1 MTDKYLF
8 SYNNVKIVRNF
19 LTSIAMEAPFKGI
32 LDSYRPENSHYD
44 EVFGD
49 PGEPKEHYRSIFE
62 KFNQFSLDDFERIN
76 NEVKTAFFNQGITFA
91 VYSEDKK
98 PDERIFP
105 FDLFPRIIPNQEWMQ
120 LEKGVIQ
127 RNKAINLFLHDL
139 YHKKMILKDKV
150 VPADLIFSS
159 KNYLKEM
166 IDFTPEGGIYTHI
179 SGTDLIKHTDGQY
192 YILEDNLRCPS
203 GVSYV
208 LSNRLAL
215 KKSLFDLFNKLQ
227 TKTIYQYPEQL
238 LEILKTVKP
247 KGRENP
253 TIVVVTPGMYN
264 SAYFEHSFLAQKMGI
279 PLVEG
284 RDLFVDKN
292 IVYMKTIHGPIRVD
306 VIYRRVD
313 DEFIDPLCFR
323 KDSML
328 GVPGLMNA
336 YRAGNVTLA
345 NAPGTGVADDKA
357 VYHYVPDIIKYYL
370 NEEPILNNVQ
380 TYHCEN
386 ESECSYVLENIDK
399 LVVKP
404 VDESGGYGITI
415 GTTLTRAEIEEVKV
429 RIKSNPRKY
438 IAQPIMSLS
447 VHATFIEE
455 TKEFEPRHIDL
466 RTFCL
471 MGKDTEYI
479 LKGGLT
485 RVALKKGN
493 LIVNSSQGG
502 GSKDTWVLD

>member
-1 MTDKYLF
+1 L
-8 SYNNVKIVRNF
+8 
-19 LTSIAMEAPFKGI
+19 
-32 LDSYRPENSHYD
+32 
-44 EVFGD
+44 
-49 PGEPKEHYRSIFE
+49 
-62 KFNQFSLDDFERIN
+62 
-76 NEVKTAFFNQGITFA
+76 
-91 VYSEDKK
+91 
-98 PDERIFP
+98 
-105 FDLFPRIIPNQEWMQ
+105 
-120 LEKGVIQ
+120 
-127 RNKAINLFLHDL
+127 
-139 YHKKMILKDKV
+139 ILKDKV

-166 IDFTPEGGIYTHI
+166 VDFTPEGKIYTHI

-215 KKSLFDLFNKLQ
+215 KKSLFDLFDKLK
-227 TKTIYQYPEQL
+227 TKTVYQYPEQL

-247 KGRENP
+247 KNIDVP
-253 TIVVVTPGMYN
+253 TVVVVTPGMYN
-264 SAYFEHSFLAQKMGI
+264 SAYFEHSFLAQKMGV

-292 IVYMKTIHGPIRVD
+292 FVYMKTIHGPIRVD

-313 DEFIDPLCFR
+313 DEFIDPLVFR

-370 NEEPILNNVQ
+370 NEEPILNNVK
-380 TYHCEN
+380 TYHCEK
-386 ESECSYVLENIDK
+386 ESEVNYVLENIDK

-415 GTTLTRAEIEEVKV
+415 GTTLTKEQIEEVKI
-429 RIKSNPRKY
+429 RIKANPRKY

-485 RVALKKGN
+485 RVALKRGN

-502 GSKDTWVLD
+502 GSKDTWVLG

>member
-1 MTDKYLF
+1 M
-8 SYNNVKIVRNF
+8 N
-19 LTSIAMEAPFKGI
+19 GI
-32 LDSYRPENSHYD
+32 LDSYNPERFHFD
-44 EVFGD
+44 EVFT
-49 PGEPKEHYRSIFE
+49 EVKNSKEHYQTIVKR
-62 KFNQFSLDDFERIN
+62 FNQFSLADFERIN

-91 VYSEDKK
+91 VYSDAKK

-105 FDLFPRIIPNQEWMQ
+105 FDLFPRIIPNDEWLK
-120 LEKGVIQ
+120 LENGVIQ
-127 RNKAINLFLHDL
+127 RNKAINLFLDDI
-139 YHKKMILKDKV
+139 YHKKLILKDKI

-166 IDFTPEGGIYTHI
+166 ADFTPEGGVYTHI
-179 SGTDLIKHTDGQY
+179 CGTDLIKHTDGQY

-208 LSNRLAL
+208 LSNRMAL
-215 KKSLFDLFNKLQ
+215 KKSLFELFDKLK
-227 TKTIYQYPEQL
+227 TKTVYQYPEQL

-247 KGRENP
+247 KNTDIP
-253 TIVVVTPGMYN
+253 AVVVVTPGMYN
-264 SAYFEHSFLAQKMGI
+264 SAYFEHSFLAQKMGV

-284 RDLFVDKN
+284 RDLFVEKDF
-292 IVYMKTIHGPIRVD
+292 VYMKTIHGPKRVD

-313 DEFIDPLCFR
+313 DEFIDPLVFR

-328 GVPGLMNA
+328 GVHGLMSA

-380 TYHCEN
+380 TYHCEK
-386 ESECSYVLENIDK
+386 ESDMKYVLENINK

-415 GTTLTRAEIEEVKV
+415 GTTLTSEQIEEVKT
-429 RIKSNPRKY
+429 RIKANPRKY

-471 MGKDTEYI
+471 MGKNTEYI

-485 RVALKKGN
+485 RVALRRGN

>member
-1 MTDKYLF
+1 MKQQ
-8 SYNNVKIVRNF
+8 S
-19 LTSIAMEAPFKGI
+19 KGI
-32 LDSYRPENSHYD
+32 LDSYQLEDSHYD
-44 EVFGD
+44 EVFNRSL
-49 PGEPKEHYRSIFE
+49 EPKEHYQSIVE
-62 KFNQFSLDDFERIN
+62 RFNQFSVDDFERIN

-91 VYSEDKK
+91 VYAEDKK

-127 RNKAINLFLHDL
+127 RNKAINLFLDDL
-139 YHKKMILKDKV
+139 YHKKLILKDKV

-166 IDFTPEGGIYTHI
+166 VDFTPEGGIYTHI

-215 KKSLFDLFNKLQ
+215 KKSFFDLFTKLQ

-247 KGRENP
+247 KNTEIP

-264 SAYFEHSFLAQKMGI
+264 SAYFEHSFLSQKMGI

-284 RDLFVDKN
+284 RDLFVDRDF
-292 IVYMKTIHGPIRVD
+292 VYMKTIHGPKRVD

-357 VYHYVPDIIKYYL
+357 VYHYVPDIIRYYL

-386 ESECSYVLENIDK
+386 VSECKYVLENIDK

-415 GTTLTRAEIEEVKV
+415 GTTLSRSEIEEVKV
-429 RIKSNPRKY
+429 RIRSNPRKY

-471 MGKDTEYI
+471 MGKNVEYI

>member
-1 MTDKYLF
+1 
-8 SYNNVKIVRNF
+8 
-19 LTSIAMEAPFKGI
+19 MEQIMNGI
-32 LDSYRPENSHYD
+32 LDSQKFENLHFD
-44 EVFGD
+44 EVYTSLND
-49 PGEPKEHYRSIFE
+49 PKDHYKTIVER
-62 KFNQFSLDDFERIN
+62 FNQLSISDFQRIN
-76 NEVKTAFFNQGITFA
+76 NDVKTAFFNQGITFA
-91 VYSEDKK
+91 VYSEDNKAN
-98 PDERIFP
+98 ERIFP
-105 FDLFPRIIPNQEWMQ
+105 FDLFPRIIPNDEWMK

-127 RNKAINLFLHDL
+127 RNKAINLFLHDI
-139 YHKKMILKDKV
+139 YHKKFILKDKV

-166 IDFTPEGGIYTHI
+166 VDFTPEGGIYTHI
-179 SGTDLIKHTDGQY
+179 SGTDLIKHTDGEY

-208 LSNRLAL
+208 LSNRMAL
-215 KKSLFDLFNKLQ
+215 KKSLFELFNKLKV
-227 TKTIYQYPEQL
+227 KTVYQYPEHL

-247 KGRENP
+247 ANTDTP
-253 TIVVVTPGMYN
+253 NVVVVTPGMYN
-264 SAYFEHSFLAQKMGI
+264 SAYFEHSFLAQKMGVS
-279 PLVEG
+279 LVEG
-284 RDLFVDKN
+284 RDLYVEKDFVF
-292 IVYMKTIHGPIRVD
+292 MKTIRGPQRVD

-357 VYHYVPDIIKYYL
+357 VYNYVPDIIKYYL
-370 NEEPILNNVQ
+370 GEEPILNNVR
-380 TYHCEN
+380 TYRCER
-386 ESECSYVLENIDK
+386 EDDMKYVLENIDK

-415 GTTLTRAEIEEVKV
+415 GTTLTRGQIEEVKV
-429 RIKSNPRKY
+429 RIKDTPRKY

-447 VHATFIEE
+447 VHPTFIEE
-455 TKEFEPRHIDL
+455 TSEFEPRHIDL
-466 RTFCL
+466 RTFSL
-471 MGKDTEYI
+471 MGKNTEYI

-485 RVALKKGN
+485 RVALKRGN

>member
-1 MTDKYLF
+1 
-8 SYNNVKIVRNF
+8 
-19 LTSIAMEAPFKGI
+19 MEKQMEGI
-32 LDSYRPENSHYD
+32 LNSYRLEGHHYD
-44 EVFGD
+44 EVYTG
-49 PGEPKEHYRSIFE
+49 PTYPKEHYQPILER
-62 KFNQFSLDDFERIN
+62 FNQFSISDFERIYS
-76 NEVKTAFFNQGITFA
+76 EVKTAFFNQGITFA
-91 VYSEDKK
+91 VYADDKK
-98 PDERIFP
+98 ADERIFP
-105 FDLFPRIIPNQEWMQ
+105 FDLFPRIIPYSEWMH
-120 LEKGVIQ
+120 LETGVIQ
-127 RNKAINLFLHDL
+127 RNRAINLFLHDI
-139 YHKKMILKDKV
+139 YHKKLILKDKV

-208 LSNRLAL
+208 LSNRMAL
-215 KKSLFDLFNKLQ
+215 KKALFELFNKLK
-227 TKTIYQYPEQL
+227 TRTIYQYPEQL

-247 KGRENP
+247 KNSGDP
-253 TIVVVTPGMYN
+253 TVVVVTPGMYN
-264 SAYFEHSFLAQKMGI
+264 SAYFEHSFLAQKMGV

-284 RDLFVDKN
+284 RDLYVDKDF
-292 IVYMKTIHGPIRVD
+292 VYMKTIHGPIKVD

-313 DEFIDPLCFR
+313 DEFIDPLVFR

-328 GVPGLMNA
+328 GVPGLMSA

-357 VYHYVPDIIKYYL
+357 VYNYVPDIIKYYL

-380 TYHCEN
+380 TYRCEK
-386 ESECSYVLENIDK
+386 ELDMKYVLENIDK

-415 GTTLTRAEIEEVKV
+415 GTTLAKEQIEEVKV
-429 RIKSNPRKY
+429 RVKSDPRKY

-447 VHATFIEE
+447 VHPTFIEE

-471 MGKDTEYI
+471 MGKNTEYI

-485 RVALKKGN
+485 RVALRRGN

-502 GSKDTWVLD
+502 GSKDTWVVD

>member
-1 MTDKYLF
+1 MKQL
-8 SYNNVKIVRNF
+8 VKGVLDNYESDNF
-19 LTSIAMEAPFKGI
+19 
-32 LDSYRPENSHYD
+32 HYD
-44 EVFGD
+44 EVFGLTK
-49 PGEPKEHYRSIFE
+49 EPKDHYKTIIDR
-62 KFNQFSLDDFERIN
+62 FNQLNLVDYERIN
-76 NEVKTAFFNQGITFA
+76 NDVKTAFFNQGITFA
-91 VYSEDKK
+91 VYSDDNK
-98 PDERIFP
+98 PNERIFP
-105 FDLFPRIIPNQEWMQ
+105 FDLFPRIIPKEEWMK
-120 LEKGVIQ
+120 LETGIIQ
-127 RNKAINLFLHDL
+127 RNKAINLFLHDI
-139 YHKKMILKDKV
+139 YHEKKILKDKV

-166 IDFTPEGGIYTHI
+166 VGFTPEGGIYTHI
-179 SGTDLIKHTDGQY
+179 SGTDLIKHTDGEY

-208 LSNRLAL
+208 LSNRMAL
-215 KKSLFDLFNKLQ
+215 KKSLFELFNKLKTQ
-227 TKTIYQYPEQL
+227 TVYQYPEHL
-238 LEILKTVKP
+238 LEILNTVKP
-247 KGRENP
+247 KNTDNP
-253 TIVVVTPGMYN
+253 TVVVVTPGMYN
-264 SAYFEHSFLAQKMGI
+264 SAYFEHSFLAQKMGV

-284 RDLFVDKN
+284 RDLFVEKDF
-292 IVYMKTIHGPIRVD
+292 VYMKTIRGPLRVD

-328 GVPGLMNA
+328 GVPGLMSA

-357 VYHYVPDIIKYYL
+357 VYNYVPDIIKYYL
-370 NEEPILNNVQ
+370 GEEPILNNVQ
-380 TYHCEN
+380 TYRCEK
-386 ESECSYVLENIDK
+386 ETDMKYVLENIDK

-415 GTTLTRAEIEEVKV
+415 GTTLTKDQIEEVKV
-429 RIKSNPRKY
+429 RIKADPRKY

-447 VHATFIEE
+447 VHPTFIEG

-471 MGKDTEYI
+471 MGKDTGYI

-485 RVALKKGN
+485 RVALRKGN

>member
-1 MTDKYLF
+1 MKQ
-8 SYNNVKIVRNF
+8 
-19 LTSIAMEAPFKGI
+19 EEKGI
-32 LDSYRPENSHYD
+32 LDSYAAGTSHYD
-44 EVFGD
+44 EVFK
-49 PGEPKEHYRSIFE
+49 ESNKPKEHYQKIVDR
-62 KFNQFSLDDFERIN
+62 FNQLSLSDYERIN

-105 FDLFPRIIPNQEWMQ
+105 FDLFPRIIPNSEWIT

-127 RNKAINLFLHDL
+127 RNRAINLFLKDI
-139 YHKKMILKDKV
+139 YHKKLILKDKV
-150 VPADLIFSS
+150 VPSDLIFSS

-166 IDFTPEGGIYTHI
+166 VDFTPQGDIYTHI

-215 KKSLFDLFNKLQ
+215 KKSLFDLFDKLK

-247 KGRENP
+247 KNTDIP
-253 TIVVVTPGMYN
+253 VIVVVTPGMYN
-264 SAYFEHSFLAQKMGI
+264 SAYFEHSFLAQKMGV

-284 RDLFVDKN
+284 RDLFVDKDF
-292 IVYMKTIHGPIRVD
+292 VYMKTIHGPIKVD

-386 ESECSYVLENIDK
+386 ESEVKYVLENIDK

-415 GTTLTRAEIEEVKV
+415 GTTLTKEQIEEVKT
-429 RIKSNPRKY
+429 RIKANPRKY

-485 RVALKKGN
+485 RVALKRGN

>member
-1 MTDKYLF
+1 MKQHT
-8 SYNNVKIVRNF
+8 N
-19 LTSIAMEAPFKGI
+19 GI
-32 LDSYRPENSHYD
+32 LDAYLPETAHFD
-44 EVFGD
+44 EVFTGSK
-49 PGEPKEHYRSIFE
+49 EPKDHYRSIAE
-62 KFNQFSLDDFERIN
+62 RFNQFSLADYERIN

-91 VYSEDKK
+91 VYTDDKK

-105 FDLFPRIIPNQEWMQ
+105 FDLFPRIIPKKEWEQ
-120 LEKGVIQ
+120 LETGVLQ
-127 RNKAINLFLHDL
+127 RNRAINLFLHDI
-139 YHKKMILKDKV
+139 YHKKQILKDKV

-166 IDFTPEGGIYTHI
+166 IDFTPEGGIYTHV
-179 SGTDLIKHTDGQY
+179 SGTDLIKHTDGKY

-208 LSNRLAL
+208 LSNRMAL
-215 KKSLFDLFNKLQ
+215 KKSLFDLFDKLK
-227 TKTIYQYPEQL
+227 TKTVYQYPEHL
-238 LEILKTVKP
+238 LDILKTVSP
-247 KGRENP
+247 KNVENP
-253 TIVVVTPGMYN
+253 TVVVVTPGMYN

-284 RDLFVDKN
+284 RDLFVEKDK
-292 IVYMKTIHGPIRVD
+292 VYMKTIYGPKRVD

-313 DEFIDPLCFR
+313 DDFIDPLCFR

-328 GVPGLMNA
+328 GIPGIMNA
-336 YRAGNVTLA
+336 YRAGHVTLA

-357 VYHYVPDIIKYYL
+357 VYHYVPEIIRYYL
-370 NEEPILNNVQ
+370 NEEPILNNVL
-380 TYHCEN
+380 TYHCEK
-386 ESECSYVLENIDK
+386 ESDNKYVLENIDK

-415 GTTLTRAEIEEVKV
+415 GTNLSKQEIEEVKV

-447 VHATFIEE
+447 VHPTFIDES
-455 TKEFEPRHIDL
+455 KAFEPRHIDL
-466 RTFCL
+466 RTFSL
-471 MGKDTEYI
+471 MGKNKDYV

-485 RVALKKGN
+485 RVALRRGN

>member
-1 MTDKYLF
+1 MKQQM
-8 SYNNVKIVRNF
+8 N
-19 LTSIAMEAPFKGI
+19 GI
-32 LDSYRPENSHYD
+32 LDSYKLGNSHYD
-44 EVFGD
+44 EVFKESK
-49 PGEPKEHYRSIFE
+49 EPKEHYQSIVE
-62 KFNQFSLDDFERIN
+62 RFNQLSLSDFERIN

-91 VYSEDKK
+91 VYAEDKK

-105 FDLFPRIIPNQEWMQ
+105 FDLFPRIIPNEEWMQ

-127 RNKAINLFLHDL
+127 RNKAINLFLDDI
-139 YHKKMILKDKV
+139 YHRKLILKDKV

-166 IDFTPEGGIYTHI
+166 VGFTPEGKIYTHI
-179 SGTDLIKHTDGQY
+179 SGTDLIKHTDGLY

-215 KKSLFDLFNKLQ
+215 KKSLFDLFDKLK
-227 TKTIYQYPEQL
+227 TKTVYQYPEQL

-247 KGRENP
+247 KNTDIP
-253 TIVVVTPGMYN
+253 TVVVVTPGMYN
-264 SAYFEHSFLAQKMGI
+264 SAYFEHSFLAQKMGV

-292 IVYMKTIHGPIRVD
+292 FVYMKTIHGPIRVD

-313 DEFIDPLCFR
+313 DEFIDPLVFR

-380 TYHCEN
+380 TYHCEK
-386 ESECSYVLENIDK
+386 ESEVNYVLENIDK

-415 GTTLTRAEIEEVKV
+415 GTTLTKEQIEEVKV

-466 RTFCL
+466 RTFSL

-485 RVALKKGN
+485 RVALKRGN

-502 GSKDTWVLD
+502 GSKDTWVLG

>member
-1 MTDKYLF
+1 
-8 SYNNVKIVRNF
+8 
-19 LTSIAMEAPFKGI
+19 MEPHLDRI
-32 LDSYRPENSHYD
+32 LDSYRLGNSHFD
-44 EVFGD
+44 EVFK
-49 PGEPKEHYRSIFE
+49 ELKSPKEHYQSIVDH
-62 KFNQFSLDDFERIN
+62 FNQLTLSDYERIN
-76 NEVKTAFFNQGITFA
+76 NEVKSSFFNQGITFA
-91 VYSEDKK
+91 VYAEDKK

-105 FDLFPRIIPNQEWMQ
+105 FDLFPRIIPNSEWME
-120 LEKGVIQ
+120 LEKGVLQ
-127 RNKAINLFLHDL
+127 RNKAINLFLDDI
-139 YHKKMILKDKV
+139 YHKKLILKDKV
-150 VPADLIFSS
+150 VPSDLIFSS

-166 IDFTPEGGIYTHI
+166 VDFTPPGGIYTHI
-179 SGTDLIKHTDGQY
+179 SGTDLIKHTDGKY

-215 KKSLFDLFNKLQ
+215 KKSLFDLFNKLKA
-227 TKTIYQYPEQL
+227 KTVYQYPEQL

-247 KGRENP
+247 KSVDVP
-253 TIVVVTPGMYN
+253 TVVVVTPGMYN
-264 SAYFEHSFLAQKMGI
+264 SAYFEHSFLAQKMGV

-284 RDLFVDKN
+284 RDLYVEKN
-292 IVYMKTIHGPIRVD
+292 FVYMKTIHGPKRVD

-328 GVPGLMNA
+328 GVAGLMNA

-357 VYHYVPDIIKYYL
+357 VYNYVPDIIKYYL
-370 NEEPILNNVQ
+370 NEEPILNNVK
-380 TYHCEN
+380 TYHCDREDDLK
-386 ESECSYVLENIDK
+386 YVLENVDK

-415 GTTLTRAEIEEVKV
+415 GTTLTKEEIEAVKA
-429 RIKSNPRKY
+429 RIKANTRKY

-447 VHATFIEE
+447 VHATYIED

-471 MGKDTEYI
+471 MGKNSEYV

-485 RVALKKGN
+485 RVALKRGN

>member
-1 MTDKYLF
+1 MQQQM
-8 SYNNVKIVRNF
+8 N
-19 LTSIAMEAPFKGI
+19 GI
-32 LDSYRPENSHYD
+32 LDTYHLEGSHFD
-44 EVFGD
+44 EVYT
-49 PGEPKEHYRSIFE
+49 ESKYPKEHYETIVER
-62 KFNQFSLDDFERIN
+62 FNQLSMTDFERIN
-76 NEVKTAFFNQGITFA
+76 NEVKTTFFNQGITFA
-91 VYSEDKK
+91 VYSNDKK
-98 PDERIFP
+98 ADERIFP
-105 FDLFPRIIPNQEWMQ
+105 FDLFPRIIPYKEWMH
-120 LEKGVIQ
+120 LETGVIQ
-127 RNKAINLFLHDL
+127 RNKAINLFLHDI
-139 YHKKMILKDKV
+139 YHKKQILKDKV

-208 LSNRLAL
+208 LSNRMAL
-215 KKSLFDLFNKLQ
+215 KKSLFELFNKLK
-227 TKTIYQYPEQL
+227 TRTIYQYPEQL

-247 KGRENP
+247 KNTEVP
-253 TIVVVTPGMYN
+253 AVVVVTPGMYN
-264 SAYFEHSFLAQKMGI
+264 SAYFEHSFLAQKMGV

-284 RDLFVDKN
+284 RDLYVEKDV
-292 IVYMKTIHGPIRVD
+292 VYMKTIHGPIKVD

-313 DEFIDPLCFR
+313 DEFIDPLVFR
-323 KDSML
+323 KDSMI

-357 VYHYVPDIIKYYL
+357 VYNYVPDIIKYYL

-380 TYHCEN
+380 TYRCEK
-386 ESECSYVLENIDK
+386 EQDMKYVLENIDK

-415 GTTLTRAEIEEVKV
+415 GTTLAKEQIEEVKV
-429 RIKSNPRKY
+429 RVKSNPRKY

-447 VHATFIEE
+447 VHPTFIED

-471 MGKDTEYI
+471 MGKNTEYI

-485 RVALKKGN
+485 RVALRRGN

-502 GSKDTWVLD
+502 GSKDTWVVD

>member
-1 MTDKYLF
+1 
-8 SYNNVKIVRNF
+8 
-19 LTSIAMEAPFKGI
+19 MEEQTIGL
-32 LDSYRPENSHYD
+32 LDSYKPGFGHFD
-44 EVFGD
+44 EVFND
-49 PGEPKEHYRSIFE
+49 LNKPKIHYESIVE
-62 KFNQFSLDDFERIN
+62 RFNQLSLMDFERIN
-76 NEVKTAFFNQGITFA
+76 NEVKTAFMNEGITFA
-91 VYSEDKK
+91 VYSSDNKA
-98 PDERIFP
+98 DERIFP
-105 FDLFPRIIPNQEWMQ
+105 FDLFPRIIPNDEWMT
-120 LEKGVIQ
+120 LERGVFQ
-127 RNKAINLFLHDL
+127 RNKAINLFLNDI
-139 YHKKMILKDKV
+139 YHEKHILKDKV

-166 IDFTPEGGIYTHI
+166 VGFTPVGGVYTHI
-179 SGTDLIKHTDGQY
+179 SGTDLIKHTDGEY

-208 LSNRLAL
+208 LSNRMAL
-215 KKSLFDLFNKLQ
+215 KKSLFELFNKVKA
-227 TKTIYQYPEQL
+227 KTVYQYPEEL
-238 LEILKTVKP
+238 LEVLKSVKP
-247 KGRENP
+247 LNVDVP
-253 TIVVVTPGMYN
+253 VVVVVTPGMYN
-264 SAYFEHSFLAQKMGI
+264 SAYFEHSFLALKMGV

-284 RDLFVDKN
+284 RDLFVEKDF
-292 IVYMKTIHGPIRVD
+292 VYMKTIHGPIKVD

-370 NEEPILNNVQ
+370 NEEPILNNVK

-386 ESECSYVLENIDK
+386 ESDRKFVLENIDK

-404 VDESGGYGITI
+404 VDESGGYGISI
-415 GTTLTRAEIEEVKV
+415 GTTLTKKEIEEVKD
-429 RIKSNPRKY
+429 RINGNPRKY

-447 VHATFIEE
+447 THATFIEE
-455 TKEFEPRHIDL
+455 SRAFEPRHIDL

-471 MGKDTEYI
+471 MGNDTEYI

-485 RVALKKGN
+485 RVALRKGN

-502 GSKDTWVLD
+502 GSKDTWVLE

>member
-1 MTDKYLF
+1 MQQKAVYYKTFD
-8 SYNNVKIVRNF
+8 
-19 LTSIAMEAPFKGI
+19 MEMQATGLMNTYKLG
-32 LDSYRPENSHYD
+32 NSHYD
-44 EVFGD
+44 EVFKRIN
-49 PGEPKEHYRSIFE
+49 EPKSHYQPIVE
-62 KFNQFSLDDFERIN
+62 CFNQLSISDFERIN

-91 VYSEDKK
+91 VYSDEKK

-105 FDLFPRIIPNQEWMQ
+105 FDLFPRIISNEEWTK
-120 LEKGVIQ
+120 LEKGIIQ
-127 RNKAINLFLHDL
+127 RNIAINLFLDDI

-150 VPADLIFSS
+150 VPAELIFSS

-166 IDFTPEGGIYTHI
+166 DGFSPVGGIYTHI
-179 SGTDLIKHTDGQY
+179 SGTDLIKHIDGEY

-208 LSNRLAL
+208 LSNRMAL
-215 KKSLFDLFNKLQ
+215 KKSLFDLFNKL
-227 TKTIYQYPEQL
+227 KSKNVYQYPEQL
-238 LEILKTVKP
+238 LEVLKTVKP
-247 KGRENP
+247 KNVDVP
-253 TIVVVTPGMYN
+253 TVVIVTPGMYN
-264 SAYFEHSFLAQKMGI
+264 SAYFEHSFLALKMGI

-284 RDLFVDKN
+284 RDLYVEKDF
-292 IVYMKTIHGPIRVD
+292 VYMKTIHGPIKVD

-357 VYHYVPDIIKYYL
+357 VYHYVPSIIKYYL
-370 NEEPILNNVQ
+370 HEEPILNNVH
-380 TYHCEN
+380 TYHCEDP
-386 ESECSYVLENIDK
+386 SENKYVLENIDK

-404 VDESGGYGITI
+404 VDESGGYGISI
-415 GTTLTRAEIEEVKV
+415 GTTLSKEEIEEVKV
-429 RIKSNPRKY
+429 KIKSNPRKY

-447 VHATFIEE
+447 VHPTFIEE

-471 MGKDTEYI
+471 MGKNTEYI

-485 RVALKKGN
+485 RVALRRGN

-502 GSKDTWVLD
+502 GSKDTWVLE

>member
-1 MTDKYLF
+1 MKQPE
-8 SYNNVKIVRNF
+8 I
-19 LTSIAMEAPFKGI
+19 GI
-32 LDSYRPENSHYD
+32 LDSYSLNNSHYD
-44 EVFGD
+44 EVFKETK
-49 PGEPKEHYRSIFE
+49 EPKAHYQSIVE
-62 KFNQFSLDDFERIN
+62 RFNQLSLSDFERIN

-91 VYSEDKK
+91 VYAEDKK

-105 FDLFPRIIPNQEWMQ
+105 FDLFPRIIPNDEWMQ

-127 RNKAINLFLHDL
+127 RNKAINLFLDDI
-139 YHKKMILKDKV
+139 YHRKLILKDKV

-166 IDFTPEGGIYTHI
+166 VDFTPEGKIYTHI

-215 KKSLFDLFNKLQ
+215 KKSLFDLFDKLK
-227 TKTIYQYPEQL
+227 TKTVYQYPEQL

-247 KGRENP
+247 KNIDSP
-253 TIVVVTPGMYN
+253 TVVVVTPGMYN
-264 SAYFEHSFLAQKMGI
+264 SAYFEHSFLAQNMGV

-292 IVYMKTIHGPIRVD
+292 FVYMKTIHGPIRVD

-313 DEFIDPLCFR
+313 DEFIDPLVFR

-380 TYHCEN
+380 TYHCEK
-386 ESECSYVLENIDK
+386 ESDMNYVLENIGK

-415 GTTLTRAEIEEVKV
+415 GTTLTKDQIEEVKV
-429 RIKSNPRKY
+429 RIKSSPRKY

-471 MGKDTEYI
+471 MGKNTEYI

-485 RVALKKGN
+485 RVALKRGN

-502 GSKDTWVLD
+502 GSKDTWVLS

>member
-1 MTDKYLF
+1 MKQLK
-8 SYNNVKIVRNF
+8 N
-19 LTSIAMEAPFKGI
+19 GI
-32 LDSYRPENSHYD
+32 LDSYTLGNIHYD
-44 EVFGD
+44 EIYGD
-49 PGEPKEHYRSIFE
+49 SKQPRDHYATMVER
-62 KFNQFSLDDFERIN
+62 FNQLSLIDFERIN
-76 NEVKTAFFNQGITFA
+76 NEVKTAFLNQGITFA
-91 VYSEDKK
+91 VYAEDKK

-105 FDLFPRIIPNQEWMQ
+105 FDLIPRIIPNSEWMQ

-127 RNKAINLFLHDL
+127 RNKAINLFLHDI
-139 YHKKMILKDKV
+139 YHQKKILKDKV
-150 VPADLIFSS
+150 VPADLIFTS

-179 SGTDLIKHTDGQY
+179 SGTDLIKHTNGEY

-208 LSNRLAL
+208 LSNRVAL
-215 KKSLFDLFNKLQ
+215 KKSLFELIDKLK
-227 TKTIYQYPEQL
+227 TKAIYQYPEHL
-238 LEILKTVKP
+238 LEMLKSVKP
-247 KGRENP
+247 KNTDNP
-253 TIVVVTPGMYN
+253 TIVVVTPGMFN

-279 PLVEG
+279 QLVEG
-284 RDLFVDKN
+284 RDLFVEKDF
-292 IVYMKTIHGPIRVD
+292 VYMKTIYGPIKVD

-328 GVPGLMNA
+328 GVAGLMNA

-370 NEEPILNNVQ
+370 NEQPILNNVE
-380 TYHCEN
+380 TFHCEN
-386 ESECSYVLENIDK
+386 ESEGKYVLENIDK

-415 GTTLTRAEIEEVKV
+415 GNRLTKAEIEEVKV

-447 VHATFIEE
+447 VHATYIEE
-455 TKEFEPRHIDL
+455 SKEFEPRHIDL

-471 MGKDTEYI
+471 MGKDEEYV

-502 GSKDTWVLD
+502 GSKDTWVLE

>member
-1 MTDKYLF
+1 MKQHL
-8 SYNNVKIVRNF
+8 
-19 LTSIAMEAPFKGI
+19 KGI
-32 LDSYRPENSHYD
+32 LDSYRQEDAHYD
-44 EVFGD
+44 EVFQTS
-49 PGEPKEHYRSIFE
+49 GEPKEHYRSIVE
-62 KFNQFSLDDFERIN
+62 TFNQFSLTDFERIN
-76 NEVKTAFFNQGITFA
+76 NDVKTSFFNQGITFA
-91 VYSEDKK
+91 VYAEDKK

-105 FDLFPRIIPNQEWMQ
+105 FDLFPRIIPSQEWIQ
-120 LEKGVIQ
+120 LERGVIQ
-127 RNKAINLFLHDL
+127 RNKAINYFLDDL
-139 YHKKMILKDKV
+139 YHKKLILKDKI

-166 IDFTPEGGIYTHI
+166 VDFKPEGGIYTHI

-208 LSNRLAL
+208 LSNRVAL
-215 KKSLFDLFNKLQ
+215 KKSLFDLFTKLK
-227 TKTIYQYPEQL
+227 TKTIYQYPEEL
-238 LEILKTVKP
+238 LEILKSVKP
-247 KGRENP
+247 KNTEVP

-284 RDLFVDKN
+284 RDLFVEKN
-292 IVYMKTIHGPIRVD
+292 FVYMKTIFGPTRVD

-370 NEEPILNNVQ
+370 NEEPILNNVL
-380 TYHCEN
+380 TYHCEK
-386 ESECSYVLENIDK
+386 ESECKYVLENIDQ

-415 GTTLTRAEIEEVKV
+415 GTTLTREQIEEVKV

-455 TKEFEPRHIDL
+455 SKEFEPRHIDL

-471 MGKDTEYI
+471 MGKDKEYI

>member
-1 MTDKYLF
+1 MKQQ
-8 SYNNVKIVRNF
+8 S
-19 LTSIAMEAPFKGI
+19 KGI
-32 LDSYRPENSHYD
+32 LDSYKPESSHYD
-44 EVFGD
+44 EVFNESL
-49 PGEPKEHYRSIFE
+49 EPKEHYQSIVE
-62 KFNQFSLDDFERIN
+62 RFNQFSVTDFERIN

-91 VYSEDKK
+91 VYAEDKK

-105 FDLFPRIIPNQEWMQ
+105 FDLFPRIIPNKEWMQ
-120 LEKGVIQ
+120 LERGVIQ

-139 YHKKMILKDKV
+139 YHKKQILKDKV

-166 IDFTPEGGIYTHI
+166 VDFTPEGGIYTHI

-215 KKSLFDLFNKLQ
+215 KKSFFDLFTKLQ

-247 KGRENP
+247 KNVETP

-279 PLVEG
+279 SLVEG
-284 RDLFVDKN
+284 RDLFVDRDF
-292 IVYMKTIHGPIRVD
+292 VYMKTIHGPKRVD

-328 GVPGLMNA
+328 GVPGLMSA

-370 NEEPILNNVQ
+370 REEPILNNVR

-386 ESECSYVLENIDK
+386 ESECQYVLENIGN

-415 GTTLTRAEIEEVKV
+415 GTTLTKQEIEEVKV

-447 VHATFIEE
+447 VHATYIEE

-471 MGKDTEYI
+471 MGKNVEYI

-502 GSKDTWVLD
+502 GSKDTWVLDYQISGH

>member
-1 MTDKYLF
+1 
-8 SYNNVKIVRNF
+8 
-19 LTSIAMEAPFKGI
+19 MEQQMKGI
-32 LDSYRPENSHYD
+32 LESYRLENSHYD
-44 EVFGD
+44 EVYS
-49 PGEPKEHYRSIFE
+49 ESKYPKQHYQSILE
-62 KFNQFSLDDFERIN
+62 SFNQLSLADFERIN

-91 VYSEDKK
+91 VYSDDKK

-105 FDLFPRIIPNQEWMQ
+105 FDLFPRIIPYNEWMQ
-120 LEKGVIQ
+120 LETGVIQ
-127 RNKAINLFLHDL
+127 RNKAINLFLHDI
-139 YHKKMILKDKV
+139 YHKKQILKDKV

-179 SGTDLIKHTDGQY
+179 SGTDLIKHTDGKY

-208 LSNRLAL
+208 LSNRMAL
-215 KKSLFDLFNKLQ
+215 KKSLFDLFNKL
-227 TKTIYQYPEQL
+227 KTRTVYQYPEHL

-247 KGRENP
+247 KNTEVP
-253 TIVVVTPGMYN
+253 TVVVVTPGMYN
-264 SAYFEHSFLAQKMGI
+264 SAYFEHSFLAQKMGV

-284 RDLFVDKN
+284 RDLYVEKDF
-292 IVYMKTIHGPIRVD
+292 VYMKTIHGPIKVD

-313 DEFIDPLCFR
+313 DEFIDPLVFR
-323 KDSML
+323 KESML

-357 VYHYVPDIIKYYL
+357 VYNYVPDIIKYYL

-380 TYHCEN
+380 TYRCER
-386 ESECSYVLENIDK
+386 EQDMKYVLENVDK

-415 GTTLTRAEIEEVKV
+415 GTTLTKDQIEEVKV
-429 RIKSNPRKY
+429 RVKSNPRKY

-447 VHATFIEE
+447 VHPTFIDE

-466 RTFCL
+466 RTFSL
-471 MGKDTEYI
+471 MGKNTEYI

-485 RVALKKGN
+485 RVALRRGN

-502 GSKDTWVLD
+502 GSKDTWVVD

>member
-1 MTDKYLF
+1 MQQQM
-8 SYNNVKIVRNF
+8 N
-19 LTSIAMEAPFKGI
+19 GI
-32 LDSYRPENSHYD
+32 LDTYHLEGSHFD
-44 EVFGD
+44 EVYT
-49 PGEPKEHYRSIFE
+49 ESKYPKEHYETIVER
-62 KFNQFSLDDFERIN
+62 FNQLSMTDFERIN
-76 NEVKTAFFNQGITFA
+76 NEVKTTFFNQGITFA
-91 VYSEDKK
+91 VYSNDKK
-98 PDERIFP
+98 ADERIFP
-105 FDLFPRIIPNQEWMQ
+105 FDLFPRIIPYKEWMH
-120 LEKGVIQ
+120 LETGVIQ
-127 RNKAINLFLHDL
+127 RNKAINLFLHDI
-139 YHKKMILKDKV
+139 YHKKQILKDKV

-208 LSNRLAL
+208 LSNRMAL
-215 KKSLFDLFNKLQ
+215 KKSLFELFNKLK
-227 TKTIYQYPEQL
+227 TRTIYQYPEQL

-247 KGRENP
+247 KNTEVP
-253 TIVVVTPGMYN
+253 TVVVVTPGMYN
-264 SAYFEHSFLAQKMGI
+264 SAYFEHSFLAQKMGV

-284 RDLFVDKN
+284 RDLYVEKDV
-292 IVYMKTIHGPIRVD
+292 VYMKTIHGPIKVD

-313 DEFIDPLCFR
+313 DEFIDPLVFR
-323 KDSML
+323 KDSMI

-357 VYHYVPDIIKYYL
+357 VYNYVPDIIKYYL

-380 TYHCEN
+380 TYRCEK
-386 ESECSYVLENIDK
+386 EQDMKYVLENIDR

-415 GTTLTRAEIEEVKV
+415 GATLAKEQIEEVKV
-429 RIKSNPRKY
+429 RVKSNPRKY

-447 VHATFIEE
+447 VHPTFIED

-471 MGKDTEYI
+471 MGKNTEYI

-485 RVALKKGN
+485 RVALRRGN

-502 GSKDTWVLD
+502 GSKDTWVVD